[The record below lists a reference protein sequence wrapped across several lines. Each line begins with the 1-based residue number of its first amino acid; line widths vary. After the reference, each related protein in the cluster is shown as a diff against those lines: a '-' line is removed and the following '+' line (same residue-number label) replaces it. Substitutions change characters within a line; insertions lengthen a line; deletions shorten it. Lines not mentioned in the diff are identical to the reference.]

1 VLDVTLTGIT
11 HIAVR
16 TAEVTEVVQS
26 NPGASAINV
35 LTYATAERASIVLCV
50 AAGAEQELGSSKQEK
65 TCLQQS
71 KHQQQWL

>member
-16 TAEVTEVVQS
+16 TTEVTEVVQS

-35 LTYATAERASIVLCV
+35 LTYATAERASVVLCV
-50 AAGAEQELGSSKQEK
+50 AAGAE
-65 TCLQQS
+65 
-71 KHQQQWL
+71 